1 MPDSSL
7 PEAANSS
14 TDGLEIEQNVRG
26 DRTQTVGQM
35 SGGAAIASVEGQ
47 QIHIDNRTYQADPD
61 TVKRLV
67 REELRVAHTEYG
79 QSVKQGLNALV
90 ALMQVPAVK
99 NAVITFRVV
108 FQAACEQIEVIAN
121 YKALHDLL
129 HTLEFQCYGVIV
141 QESRRFP
148 DDEMAIDNLMAHE
161 LTLQSLIEELQQVSA
176 RETLASYEVQWLSE
190 LQTAQAELHNALEQM
205 DAEPL
210 KRTIW
215 LLNRVLANQP
225 DRINTN
231 LTAAARA
238 LRLPELVQ
246 AMQFIAQQLADTP
259 LDTEK
264 RQQFEQGVAV
274 LDRLNQ
280 RLRALVIGHDY
291 WQTFDREMRRIEA
304 TLGRDLI
311 ELEMSWPYLQNQAG
325 ELLDAEADQWTI
337 DFQAD
342 SEQLDAAI
350 AEQHPVK
357 IKRYFRRYRR
367 RASQRFF
374 QVDVTLNRLC
384 EELREVGG
392 PLASVLRMM
401 E

>member
-1 MPDSSL
+1 MPDLSF
-7 PEAANSS
+7 PDAANSL
-14 TDGLEIEQNVRG
+14 TDGLEITQTVRG
-26 DRTQTVGQM
+26 DRTQTIGQV
-35 SGGAAIASVEGQ
+35 SGGAAIASVEGE
-47 QIHIDNRTYQADPD
+47 QIHIDNRTYQADPEA
-61 TVKRLV
+61 VKRMV

-79 QSVKQGLNALV
+79 QPVKQGLDALV
-90 ALMQVPAVK
+90 ALMRVPAVK
-99 NAVITFRVV
+99 AAVITFRVV

-129 HTLEFQCYGVIV
+129 HTLEFQCYSVIA
-141 QESRRFP
+141 QEAKRFP
-148 DDEMAIDNLMAHE
+148 DDEMALDNLMAHE
-161 LTLQSLIEELQQVSA
+161 LTLQTLIEELQQVSA
-176 RETLASYEVQWLSE
+176 RETLASYEVRWLSE

-205 DAEPL
+205 DVEPL

-231 LTAAARA
+231 LTAAARS

-246 AMQFIAQQLADTP
+246 AMQFIDEQLADIP

-264 RQQFEQGVAV
+264 RQQFEQGVEV

-280 RLRALVIGHDY
+280 RLGALVIGHDY

-304 TLGRDLI
+304 TLSRDLI

-325 ELLDAEADQWTI
+325 GIVDAEADQWTI
-337 DFQAD
+337 DFQKD
-342 SEQLDAAI
+342 SEYLDAAI
-350 AEQHPVK
+350 TEQHPVK

-367 RASQRFF
+367 RAGQRFF